1 MTSYKMRKSTFLTI
15 HIILPLLI
23 GLIIYALFR
32 NGDLKIYEWLEAIGY
47 KASFDFNLLGSR
59 LATHIPNWLKFSLSD
74 GIWIYVFTSSIFLI
88 WSHKV
93 NTFWLIT
100 PLVIGIGLE
109 LSQLYKFIP
118 GTFDYVDLLFL
129 VSAYVLALTSGFRWR
144 RKCIQTQFPY

>member
-1 MTSYKMRKSTFLTI
+1 MRKSTFLTI

-32 NGDLKIYEWLEAIGY
+32 NGDLKIYEWLETVGY
-47 KASFDFNLLGSR
+47 KASSDFNLLGSH
-59 LATHIPNWLKFSLSD
+59 LAAYIPNWSKFSLSD
-74 GIWIYVFTSSIFLI
+74 GIWMYVFTSSIFLI

-100 PLVIGIGLE
+100 PLVIGMGLE
-109 LSQLYKFIP
+109 LSQLYEFIP

-129 VSAYVLALTSGFRWR
+129 VSAYVLALISGFRWR
-144 RKCIQTQFPY
+144 RKCIGTQFL